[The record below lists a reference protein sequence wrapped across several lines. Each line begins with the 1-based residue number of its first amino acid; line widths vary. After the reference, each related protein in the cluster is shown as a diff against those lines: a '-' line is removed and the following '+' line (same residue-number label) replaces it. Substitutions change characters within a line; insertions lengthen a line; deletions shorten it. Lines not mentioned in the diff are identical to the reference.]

1 MAMLNTRIV
10 LRNDSIGGWQAAV
23 EGDQSAILLKGE
35 VGIEFNPD
43 AENDNVIT
51 KFKIGDGVHSW
62 ENLPYYEE
70 KFENNFIFTEPFG
83 KYAPG
88 ASGSIEVEAKGKTMS
103 QLLLDAFA
111 TENLDFTVTYPS
123 ITLTAGENQG
133 YKPYEVGTTVSP
145 SYSISFNKGS
155 YQYGPEDTGVEVTK
169 YFATFNGETINANEG
184 TFTEI
189 TLGDGFNQK
198 VSAYATYADATV
210 LPNSNLGNPV
220 ENKKITAGQ
229 TSTVTGSSL
238 TAYRNSWYYIG
249 TDHTTAIDSDFI
261 RTKGKA
267 KNANTTNFGTLTI
280 PAGTTRVMIAVPG
293 SHSLTSVTDVDGM
306 GLDVAGNFETK
317 TGVKVKGAND
327 YAATDYTVFVAEKPE
342 GLAATRYTFSIK

>member
-1 MAMLNTRIV
+1 MATLNTRVI
-10 LRNDSIGGWQAAV
+10 LRNDSIKNWQDNPSMV
-23 EGDQSAILLKGE
+23 LLKGE
-35 VGIEFNPD
+35 VGIEFDPD
-43 AENDNVIT
+43 AGTDAAV
-51 KFKIGDGVHSW
+51 KFKIGDGTTPW
-62 ENLPYYEE
+62 KDLPYYEE
-70 KFENNFIFTEPFG
+70 KFENDFIFTSAFG
-83 KYAPG
+83 KYEPDAT
-88 ASGSIEVEAKGKTMS
+88 GSVTVAAKGKTMTE
-103 QLLLDAFA
+103 LLTDAFS
-111 TENLDFTVTYPS
+111 TEDVDFTVTKPS
-123 ITLTAGENQG
+123 ITLTADSGKG
-133 YKPYEVGTTVSP
+133 YKSYEVGSKVSP
-145 SYSISFNKGS
+145 SFSISFNKGS

-169 YFATFNGETINANEG
+169 YFATFNGETINADEG

-198 VSAYATYADATV
+198 VSAYATYADATI

-249 TDHTTAIDSDFI
+249 TDHTTDIDSDFI

-293 SHSLTSVTDVDGM
+293 SHSLISVIDVDGM
-306 GLDVAGNFETK
+306 GLDVKGNFEII

-327 YAATDYTVFVAEKPE
+327 YAATDYTVFFTEKQE
-342 GLAATRYTFSIK
+342 GLAATKYTFSIK